1 MAPQILDPAAANPAP
16 LASGGSV
23 TSRLFRT
30 KPIDQFLADADRP
43 EHRLKK
49 TLTVW
54 DLTVIGIGAII
65 GTGIFVLIGTAIV
78 GDAHRPGAGP
88 GIILSFIL
96 SGLTCAFAALCYA
109 EFSAMIPVAGSAY
122 TYSYAT
128 LGEFF
133 AWITGWN
140 LILEYGVACVAVA
153 IGWSG
158 YFNNLLSLA
167 GLPLPHW
174 ATHAPGGPDGG
185 IANIPAAIIVLLVT
199 IILVIGIKESARATG
214 YIVCLKL
221 AVILFFIAVGTP
233 AVNAENWTP
242 FMPQGFAG
250 VGAAAA
256 IIFFAYIGFDAVS
269 TTAEEAQNP
278 QRDLPIGI
286 IASLGICTVLY
297 IAVAAVLT
305 GLVPQTKIDIH
316 APVADALRL
325 AGFKWGAALVAIGA
339 VAGITSVLVVMMLGQ
354 IRVFFAMSRD
364 RLIGPWLSA
373 VHPKFGTPHRATVV
387 TGVVVAVMAAL
398 IPIGDAADMTNI
410 GTLFAFV
417 LVCLGIVILRF
428 TKPDLPRPF
437 RLPLMPLVPIL
448 GMLACLGLMA
458 FLPGLTWIRFG
469 VWSIIGVLVYAAY
482 GLKHS
487 KLAAQSS

>member
-1 MAPQILDPAAANPAP
+1 MIR
-16 LASGGSV
+16 
-23 TSRLFRT
+23 RLFRT
-30 KPIDQFLADADRP
+30 KSIEQILVDADHP

-49 TLTVW
+49 TLTAW
-54 DLTVIGIGAII
+54 DLTALGIGAII

-88 GIILSFIL
+88 GIILSFVL
-96 SGLTCAFAALCYA
+96 SGLTCALAALCYA
-109 EFSAMIPVAGSAY
+109 EFSSMIPAAGSAY

-128 LGEFF
+128 LGEFL

-158 YFNNLLSLA
+158 YFNNLLRLA
-167 GLPLPHW
+167 GIELPHW
-174 ATHAPGGPDGG
+174 ATHPPGGPNGG
-185 IANIPAAIIVLLVT
+185 VANFPAAIIVLLVT

-214 YIVCLKL
+214 IIVGLKL

-233 AVNAENWTP
+233 AVNSDNWTP

-256 IIFFAYIGFDAVS
+256 IVFFAYIGFDAIS
-269 TTAEEAQNP
+269 TTAEEAKNP
-278 QRDLPIGI
+278 QRDLPIAI
-286 IASLGICTVLY
+286 IASLSICTVLY

-305 GLVPQTKIDIH
+305 GLIPSSQIDIY
-316 APVADALRL
+316 APVAEALNMV
-325 AGFKWGAALVAIGA
+325 GFKWGAAIVGIGA

-364 RLIGPWLSA
+364 HLLSPWLST
-373 VHPKFGTPHRATVV
+373 VHPRYGTPHYATIL
-387 TGVVVAVMAAL
+387 TGIGVATLAAL

-417 LVCLGIVILRF
+417 LVCIGVVILRY
-428 TKPDLPRPF
+428 TKPNQPRPF
-437 RLPLMPLVPIL
+437 RLPFMPAVPIL
-448 GMLACLGLMA
+448 GMLACLGLMS
-458 FLPGLTWIRFG
+458 FLPWVTWIRFAI
-469 VWSIIGVLVYAAY
+469 WSAIGIVVYVGY

-487 KLAAQSS
+487 KLAGPASDGPGQGREASG